1 MKEKILTIYKLNKF
15 AQDPKKINR
24 NTFEFYADK
33 DHEII
38 NKKNNTIHSGFYIQ
52 DADHIVVPSNIYIRY
67 NLIPYSYQAK
77 ESELAI
83 NAYCH
88 TENVSD
94 KHFAT
99 RYKIIHKSSCIF
111 YVTIVESEY
120 EENYNLNIIN
130 R

>member
-1 MKEKILTIYKLNKF
+1 MKEITVNIYKLNTF

-33 DHEII
+33 DYEII
-38 NKKNNTIHSGFYIQ
+38 NKKNNTIHSGFYIE
-52 DADHIVVPSNIYIRY
+52 DINHIVTPSNIYIKY
-67 NLIPYSYQAK
+67 NMIPYTYHSK
-77 ESELAI
+77 DSDLAI

-88 TENVSD
+88 TKNNSD
-94 KHFAT
+94 KHFAI
-99 RYKIIHKSSCIF
+99 RYKILPKTSCIF
-111 YVTIVESEY
+111 YLTIVESQY